1 WAKPSNRTALLSA
14 WLMPFSRSLNVQFW
28 IMPEDVVLVERDA
41 PLRFEVRGDARPC
54 RDPLVQRDRPRIFR
68 RPPLHR
74 AGKSIA
80 QAGDHLEERQ
90 VRIGKRLA
98 EKPSA
103 FFARQHALEVAEE
116 FRQALGGEV
125 RGAALRFGLLVLV
138 VEGAPDRVMRIVHF
152 DQPVGDG
159 ELELVRPETRRLAL
173 RREAV
178 ARGEP
183 QEDVRRLC
191 DHQVPRFQKRRS
203 ERQASFGFAFQEA
216 RQRRDAA
223 LRRSRDIDVAGARFL
238 QREPHEF
245 PAALYRGPVIE
256 FVAHG
261 VLHGLKDS
269 RWMARLRAGAGRRG
283 QAPTGTRAKQEKER
297 DPGRHQAPGN
307 AVDER
312 RAQASFD
319 TLKESGDF
327 EAQTNTRSDATGE
340 VLRLIVDEFWRLQ
353 RERVNEVEL
362 MDAKAYLAGSFTS
375 LT

>member
-1 WAKPSNRTALLSA
+1 MRAVSSSRDASPGRLRRTYCGSILASLTYLPQFSGSALISAAIDSAPDPAAKLQIERISRAGYSCAAAGSGDSAAWAKPSNRTALLIA

-68 RPPLHR
+68 HQPLHR

-178 ARGEP
+178 RGASH
-183 QEDVRRLC
+183 RRM
-191 DHQVPRFQKRRS
+191 
-203 ERQASFGFAFQEA
+203 FAVCA
-216 RQRRDAA
+216 ITR
-223 LRRSRDIDVAGARFL
+223 
-238 QREPHEF
+238 F
-245 PAALYRGPVIE
+245 PAFRNG
-256 FVAHG
+256 
-261 VLHGLKDS
+261 
-269 RWMARLRAGAGRRG
+269 GANGRRPSDLPSRKRVS
-283 QAPTGTRAKQEKER
+283 AGTPRCGVRA
-297 DPGRHQAPGN
+297 
-307 AVDER
+307 
-312 RAQASFD
+312 
-319 TLKESGDF
+319 
-327 EAQTNTRSDATGE
+327 
-340 VLRLIVDEFWRLQ
+340 
-353 RERVNEVEL
+353 
-362 MDAKAYLAGSFTS
+362 TS
-375 LT
+375 T